1 VTSEQEHDD
10 LSMRPARAQDAHTL
24 AELFL
29 AAREAAYPAMPRPV
43 HPPEVVHRWFT
54 ELLGS
59 ARETWVAERDGAV
72 VGYLVLDP
80 DWLDSLY
87 VQPELTG
94 QRIGAALLDLAK
106 ALRPEGFGL
115 WVFESNEPARRFYRR
130 HGLVEVRR
138 TDGRGN
144 EEQAPDIEMV
154 WLGLDPLAALRARID
169 GVDDDLA
176 ELLDRRARLTA
187 LVQQHKAVPG
197 HAGRDG
203 AREAEIAE
211 RMAARAPRLGTAR
224 VGRIMHAVITESLD
238 AADEQEC

>member
-1 VTSEQEHDD
+1 VDRAQGHDE
-10 LSMRPARAQDAHTL
+10 LSMRPARAEEARTL

-29 AAREAAYPAMPRPV
+29 AAREAAYPAMPHSV
-43 HPPEVVHRWFT
+43 HPPEAVHRWFT

-59 ARETWVAERDGAV
+59 ARETWVAERDDAV

-87 VQPELTG
+87 VRPGATG
-94 QRIGAALLDLAK
+94 QGIGAALLDLAK

-144 EEQAPDIEMV
+144 EEQAPDVEMA
-154 WLGLDPLAALRARID
+154 WLGPDPLGALRARID

-187 LVQQHKAVPG
+187 LVQQHKTVPG
-197 HAGRDG
+197 HAGRDTS
-203 AREAEIAE
+203 REAEIAE
-211 RMAARAPRLGTAR
+211 RMAARAPGLGAARLH
-224 VGRIMHAVITESLD
+224 RIMQAVITESLD
-238 AADEQEC
+238 AADEQE